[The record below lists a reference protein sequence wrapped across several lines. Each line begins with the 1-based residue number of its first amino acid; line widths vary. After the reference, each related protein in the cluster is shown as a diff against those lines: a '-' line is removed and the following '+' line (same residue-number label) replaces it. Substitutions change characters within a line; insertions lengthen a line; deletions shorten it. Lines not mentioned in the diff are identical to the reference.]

1 MAFNMG
7 DGGDDAPMADI
18 NVTPLVDVMLVL
30 LIVFMITMPVLTHSI
45 SLNLPTASNE
55 VKQEPKQDIK
65 PLEIAVDASGQYA
78 VGAESGQK
86 VDLDA
91 VKARLKEAAAKD
103 PDTVVAID
111 ADEQVAYEHVVKVLE
126 AAQDAGL
133 RKVGFRM
140 EVKTAK

>member
-55 VKQEPKQDIK
+55 VKQEPKQDVK

>member
-30 LIVFMITMPVLTHSI
+30 LVVFMITMPVLTHSI